1 MSPGRVARKSDH
13 WRPDLAANM
22 MNPDLAAN
30 GRMVARPEPD
40 HCCPDFAANVIMH
53 RTLVVS
59 VEAAVGDGVAD

>member
-1 MSPGRVARKSDH
+1 
-13 WRPDLAANM
+13 M

-30 GRMVARPEPD
+30 GIMVARPEPD